1 MPYTIYRTID
11 NIYVG
16 EAILDDSHR
25 NPLSPDNWLI
35 PAGCVT
41 VPPPALAEGEQARW
55 DQDTWV
61 IEAIPKEEPIT
72 ITPPPQLPWSRRQL
86 GTTFSRPTGTSYDSW
101 KPARPSLSQ

>member
-72 ITPPPQLPWSRRQL
+72 ITPPHSCLGQGDSLALPSQDRLVHRTTVGNRQ
-86 GTTFSRPTGTSYDSW
+86 GHP
-101 KPARPSLSQ
+101 